1 MLLSGK
7 ADKQLLIKVKDKSK
21 NFGINSVMKMNDLTY
36 KDEKKLVSQLRN
48 SEVKSFDIIFERY
61 ADRLYRFSYSLLKND
76 EEAKEIVQETFFRIW
91 VKRHE
96 IDSSKS
102 FKSFLFTISYH
113 LIIDQLRLKLKEQE
127 YRRFLKEYC
136 KTEELPAESEADYET
151 LNRQI
156 AMVIEELPAKRKQIY
171 TLSRENGMSY
181 KEIAGQLNISVKT
194 VENQINLALKHIK
207 FRLGKEVIHV
217 LLFLS
222 LFS

>member
-1 MLLSGK
+1 
-7 ADKQLLIKVKDKSK
+7 
-21 NFGINSVMKMNDLTY
+21 MNELTTVN
-36 KDEKKLVSQLRN
+36 EKKLISKLRN
-48 SEVKSFDIIFERY
+48 NDAKSFDIIFEKY
-61 ADRLYRFSYSLLKND
+61 ASRLYRFSYSLLKNNED
-76 EEAKEIVQETFFRIW
+76 AKEIVQETFFRVW

-127 YRRFLKEYC
+127 YRRYLKDYF
-136 KTEELPAESEADYET
+136 KTEELPADSEADYEI
-151 LNRQI
+151 LNQQI

-207 FRLGKEVIHV
+207 FSLGNDFIHV
-217 LLFLS
+217 VLFIS
-222 LFS
+222 LFSEI